1 MVSELTLPAVAAKY
15 ALVQI
20 EPLIFNS
27 GKCLYLGI
35 HIK

>member
-1 MVSELTLPAVAAKY
+1 MVSELTLPAVAAKF
-15 ALVQI
+15 ALVHT

-27 GKCLYLGI
+27 GKYLYLGI